1 MTMDAT
7 AEYATY
13 PGLPPRVA
21 AAAAAARDAGFANSC
36 LPQQGRLLQV
46 LAGGIGAGRI
56 GETGTGHGVGLAW
69 LASTAHPGA
78 QLFSIERDERRAEQA
93 RQVFADEPRVRIGC
107 GDWRQ
112 LAQEAP
118 FDLLV
123 LDGGGQGKGDE
134 SPLEPADW
142 LRPGGVVVLDDFT
155 PGSGWPP
162 RIGGVVD
169 EARLYWL
176 EHPRLRTA
184 EVRVTPGTATLLATY
199 IG

>member
-1 MTMDAT
+1 MTVDGT
-7 AEYATY
+7 AQYETSAD
-13 PGLPPRVA
+13 LPRRVA
-21 AAAAAARDAGFANSC
+21 AAAAAARDAGFTKSC

-46 LAGGIGAGRI
+46 LAGGVGAGRI

-69 LASTAHPGA
+69 LASTAYPEA
-78 QLFSIERDERRAEQA
+78 QLFSVERDQRRAQQA
-93 RQVFADEPRVRIGC
+93 RQVFADEPRVQIRC
-107 GDWRQ
+107 GDWRE
-112 LAQEAP
+112 LAQHAP

-123 LDGGGQGKGDE
+123 LDGGGQGKGNE
-134 SPLEPADW
+134 PPLDPAGW

-155 PGSGWPP
+155 PGAGWPP
-162 RIGGVVD
+162 HVGGILD

-184 EVRVTPGTATLLATY
+184 EIRVTPTAASLVATY